1 MPSPH
6 STPRSVGQ
14 APAKPHQTLRCGGG
28 SGIVAQ
34 SKQWMHPTGVAV
46 MVARHVVVLV
56 VLVVCGGMFASSSSA
71 AGSTV
76 VATVQAEQ
84 MTLPAGASVITSSTA
99 SGGMAVALTEPG
111 SSLTTSVPLPGA
123 VTTVDVVAHG
133 TRCQRGWPAM
143 TVSLDGKTV
152 LNSASVNSSS
162 WQNYSAAASLAAGGH
177 TLSISDSA
185 AASCRTLYV
194 DEIVFASSVPVPAAP
209 TVSLIATPAS
219 VVSGSSSTLT
229 WSSTNATSCVASGGW
244 SGSQPT
250 SGSITTGALT
260 ATTGY
265 TLTCTGSGGNTSSTA
280 TVTVTPPPTKLCQ
293 AVAIPAYFYPSNGAG
308 LWGNALAAEPGIG
321 IMIANVD
328 NGPGTSVDTDYT
340 TAITNAQG
348 TGVSVFGYV
357 YTSYAGRSLTRVES
371 DISAWR
377 ALYGVT
383 NIFLDEAS
391 TSSSSLS
398 YYQALSNYVHQAFPG
413 ALTIV
418 NFGTIPGSS
427 EMSAGDIAVTFEG
440 SYSTYQSTKFPTWVS
455 SFPPTRFYNI
465 VYSVPD
471 QPSML
476 NALSEAAGDHVGY
489 VYATNDGLPNPY
501 DTLPP
506 YLNKEASQAHN
517 GC

>member
-1 MPSPH
+1 
-6 STPRSVGQ
+6 VIGVL
-14 APAKPHQTLRCGGG
+14 ACCGGPG
-28 SGIVAQ
+28 ASTA
-34 SKQWMHPTGVAV
+34 
-46 MVARHVVVLV
+46 
-56 VLVVCGGMFASSSSA
+56 FAAS
-71 AGSTV
+71 STV

-84 MTLPAGASVITSSTA
+84 MTLPTGASVINSSTA
-99 SGGMAVALTEPG
+99 SGGKAVMLTEPG
-111 SSLTTSVPLPGA
+111 SSLTTSVPLPSA
-123 VTTVDVVAHG
+123 VTTVDVVANG

-143 TVSLDGKTV
+143 TGSLDGKTV

-162 WQNYSAAASLAAGGH
+162 WQNYRAAASLAAGSH
-177 TLSISDSA
+177 TLSITDSA

-194 DEIVFASSVPVPAAP
+194 DEIIFSSSTPVPAKP

-219 VVSGSSSTLT
+219 VVTSSSSTLT

-244 SGSQPT
+244 SGSQST

-260 ATTGY
+260 ASTGY
-265 TLTCTGSGGNTSSTA
+265 TLTCTGSGGNASSTA
-280 TVTVTPPPTKLCQ
+280 TVTVTPPPTKLCEG
-293 AVAIPAYFYPSNGAG
+293 VAIPAYFYPSGGAG
-308 LWGNALAAEPGIG
+308 LWGNALAAEPGVG
-321 IMIANVD
+321 VMVANV
-328 NGPGTSVDTDYT
+328 NSGPGTSVDTDYT
-340 TAITNAQG
+340 AAITKAQG
-348 TGVSVFGYV
+348 TGVGVFGYV
-357 YTSYAGRSLTRVES
+357 YTSYAGRSLASVES
-371 DISAWR
+371 DISTWR
-377 ALYGVT
+377 KLYGVT

-440 SYSTYQSTKFPTWVS
+440 SYSTYQSTRFPSWVS
-455 SFPPTRFYNI
+455 SFAPTRFYNI
-465 VYSVPD
+465 VYGVPD
-471 QPSML
+471 QASML

-506 YLNKEASQAHN
+506 YLSGEASQAHS

>member
-1 MPSPH
+1 VTH
-6 STPRSVGQ
+6 
-14 APAKPHQTLRCGGG
+14 AKL
-28 SGIVAQ
+28 VL
-34 SKQWMHPTGVAV
+34 
-46 MVARHVVVLV
+46 VLV
-56 VLVVCGGMFASSSSA
+56 VLAVCGGTFASSSSA

-84 MTLPAGASVITSSTA
+84 MTLPTGASVINSSTA
-99 SGGMAVALTEPG
+99 SGGKAVMLTEPG
-111 SSLTTSVPLPGA
+111 SSLTTSVPVAGA

-133 TRCQRGWPAM
+133 ARCQRGWPAM

-162 WQNYSAAASLAAGGH
+162 WQNYSAVASLAAGSH

-194 DEIVFASSVPVPAAP
+194 DEIIFSSSAPVPATP

-219 VVSGSSSTLT
+219 VVTGSSSTLT
-229 WSSTNATSCVASGGW
+229 WSTTNATSCVGSGGW
-244 SGSQPT
+244 SGSQST
-250 SGSITTGALT
+250 SGSLTTGALS
-260 ATTGY
+260 ASTGY
-265 TLTCTGSGGNTSSTA
+265 TLTCTGSGGNASSTA
-280 TVTVTPPPTKLCQ
+280 TVTVTRPPTKLCQ
-293 AVAIPAYFYPSNGAG
+293 AIAIPAYFYPSGGAG
-308 LWGNALAAEPGIG
+308 LWGSALAAEPGVG
-321 IMIANVD
+321 VMIANVD
-328 NGPGTSVDTDYT
+328 NGPGISVDTDYT
-340 TAITNAQG
+340 AAITKAQG

-357 YTSYAGRSLTRVES
+357 YTSYAGRSLASVES

-377 ALYGVT
+377 KLYGVT

-398 YYQALSNYVHQAFPG
+398 YYQALSSYVHQAFPD

-440 SYSTYQSTKFPTWVS
+440 SYSTYQSTRFPSWVS
-455 SFPPTRFYNI
+455 SFAPTRFYNI

-471 QPSML
+471 QASML
-476 NALSEAAGDHVGY
+476 SALSEAAGDHVGY

-506 YLNKEASQAHN
+506 YLSGETSEAHS

>member
-1 MPSPH
+1 M
-6 STPRSVGQ
+6 RQ
-14 APAKPHQTLRCGGG
+14 ARLVLVLMVLAICGG
-28 SGIVAQ
+28 I
-34 SKQWMHPTGVAV
+34 
-46 MVARHVVVLV
+46 L
-56 VLVVCGGMFASSSSA
+56 ASSSSA
-71 AGSTV
+71 ADSTV

-84 MTLPAGASVITSSTA
+84 MTLPAGASVINSSTA
-99 SGGMAVALTEPG
+99 SGGEAVMLTEPG

-123 VTTVDVVAHG
+123 VTTVDVVAQG

-152 LNSASVNSSS
+152 LNSASVNRSS

-177 TLSISDSA
+177 TLTISDSA

-194 DEIVFASSVPVPAAP
+194 DEIIFSSSASVSVAP

-219 VVSGSSSTLT
+219 VVSGNSSTLT

-244 SGSQPT
+244 SGSQST
-250 SGSITTGALT
+250 SGSIATGALT
-260 ATTGY
+260 ASTGY
-265 TLTCTGSGGNTSSTA
+265 TLTCTGSGGNASSTA

-293 AVAIPAYFYPSNGAG
+293 AVAIPAYFYPSGGAG
-308 LWGNALAAEPGIG
+308 LWGSALTAEPGVG
-321 IMIANVD
+321 VMIANVD
-328 NGPGTSVDTDYT
+328 NGPGTSVDSYYT
-340 TAITNAQG
+340 AAITKAQG
-348 TGVSVFGYV
+348 AGVSVFGYV
-357 YTSYAGRSLTRVES
+357 YTSYGPPDGRSLASVES

-377 ALYGVT
+377 KLYGVT

-391 TSSSSLS
+391 TSGSTLS

-413 ALTIV
+413 AVTIV

-440 SYSTYQSTKFPTWVS
+440 NYSTYQSTRFPSWVT
-455 SFPPTRFYNI
+455 SFAPTRFYNI
-465 VYSVPD
+465 VYNVPD
-471 QPSML
+471 QASML

-506 YLNKEASQAHN
+506 YLSGEASQAHS